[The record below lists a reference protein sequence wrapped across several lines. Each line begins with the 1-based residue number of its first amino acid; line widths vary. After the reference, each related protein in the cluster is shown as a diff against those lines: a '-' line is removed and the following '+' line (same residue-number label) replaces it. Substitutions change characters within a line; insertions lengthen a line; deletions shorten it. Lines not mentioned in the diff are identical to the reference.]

1 MTDLPAG
8 AHPCATCPGPLIWYD
23 VGDCDA
29 ILECAHCGYLIVAG
43 SFHDEVHSASPLLRE
58 GAADHG

>member
-1 MTDLPAG
+1 MPDVPASRL
-8 AHPCATCPGPLIWYD
+8 CATCPGPLIWYD

-29 ILECAHCGYLIVAG
+29 ILECARCDVAG
-43 SFHDEVHSASPLLRE
+43 SFHDEAHSAAPLLRE